1 MMYKLAALF
10 VFVIPIA
17 GLYYRNRHDPE
28 LRDVVLS
35 VAKGALSV
43 AAIVVW
49 IGLVFWLLRQGAL
62 Q

>member
-10 VFVIPIA
+10 VFAAPIA
-17 GLYYRNRHDPE
+17 GLCYRNRHDPA
-28 LRDVVLS
+28 LRDVVLA
-35 VAKGALSV
+35 VTKGVLSV
-43 AAIVVW
+43 AAIAVW